1 MLADHWHFTFN
12 LQYIGN
18 VDAFGARR
26 QNFTTAKNWVVFV
39 LIYRLRDRSV
49 GKENFL

>member
-18 VDAFGARR
+18 VDVFGARR
-26 QNFTTAKNWVVFV
+26 QNFTTAKKLGRFCPD
-39 LIYRLRDRSV
+39 LSS
-49 GKENFL
+49 